1 MEWTQDDIKFLMD
14 NTVIHTV
21 DISACP
27 QYKEPMY
34 VLINLAMGGNLG
46 GAVDDD
52 LTTATYEI
60 DYVAHCTATDS
71 NDFQSCNEQTPVA
84 LDSDGDGVSDNLDQC

>member
-14 NTVIHTV
+14 DTVIHTV
-21 DISACP
+21 DISVRP

-34 VLINLAMGGNLG
+34 VLINFAMGGNG

-52 LTTATYEI
+52 PTTATYEI
-60 DYVAHCTATDS
+60 DYVATVRHR
-71 NDFQSCNEQTPVA
+71 QQ
-84 LDSDGDGVSDNLDQC
+84 